1 MNSITTVYR
10 ISNTSPRTGCSLH
23 KCFGYDRWH
32 LTRMIGFDCMF
43 LSKTFAGHP
52 GIPKK
57 VVFVALLHDWG
68 ITQMGLDCMPCY

>member
-10 ISNTSPRTGCSLH
+10 ISNTSPRTG
-23 KCFGYDRWH
+23 GYERWH

-43 LSKTFAGHP
+43 FLKTFAGHP
-52 GIPKK
+52 GILKK
-57 VVFVALLHDWG
+57 VVFIALLHDWG